1 MLLRF
6 ISLEFKEQ
14 KTKKKKRDKKRNIL
28 GRHLSQKEKREK
40 KKLNSYQERCN
51 YKLKDDG
58 GELFLTKG

>member
-1 MLLRF
+1 M
-6 ISLEFKEQ
+6 KEG
-14 KTKKKKRDKKRNIL
+14 KRKKR
-28 GRHLSQKEKREK
+28 K